1 MTSDINQESAQPQG
15 AIPGLDEQELAEACA
30 RIMFAEDT
38 TALHLGME
46 LLEVNPG
53 SARMSMQ
60 IRHEFTNGHGICHGG
75 YIFML
80 ADTAF
85 AYACNSRN
93 QRAVAASASIEFLAP
108 AHDGDVLTA
117 QGQEQHLAGRSGI
130 YDIKV
135 TDQSGKLIA
144 LFRGKSA
151 TIRGKFIE
159 QQPEQA

>member
-15 AIPGLDEQELAEACA
+15 ATTALDEQGLAEACA

-53 SARMSMQ
+53 SARMSMR

-93 QRAVAASASIEFLAP
+93 QRAVAASASIEFLSP

-117 QGQEQHLAGRSGI
+117 QGREQHLAGRSGI

-151 TIRGKFIE
+151 TIRGTFIE